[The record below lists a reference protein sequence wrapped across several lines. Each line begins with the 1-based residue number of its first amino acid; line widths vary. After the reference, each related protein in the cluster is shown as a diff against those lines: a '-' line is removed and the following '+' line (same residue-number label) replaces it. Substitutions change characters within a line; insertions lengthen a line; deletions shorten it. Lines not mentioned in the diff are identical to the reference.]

1 MITIKPTLWKR
12 SVVISFV
19 LFGAL
24 CLSPMVFGS
33 PSATSSIAGVGAL
46 VGMFLLYWFTTRRV
60 RLEITETEVRAEEG
74 GWSRA
79 PLGKKE
85 AFRSEIRSIRYV
97 PKRYTFCGAD
107 GQALMV
113 ISNTWTMPDM
123 VKAAEV
129 IGVPLYEDRVG
140 QSKARGSNKARLVY
154 EPGSGLGAGKRRA
167 AWPTDP
173 AA

>member
-12 SVVISFV
+12 SVVISFM

-33 PSATSSIAGVGAL
+33 PSATSSVAGAGTL
-46 VGMFLLYWFTTRRV
+46 VGMLLLYWSATRRV

-74 GWSRA
+74 MVTRA
-79 PLGKKE
+79 AWQEGGVPQRDPLYSLRAE
-85 AFRSEIRSIRYV
+85 AD
-97 PKRYTFCGAD
+97 TFCGAD

-154 EPGSGLGAGKRRA
+154 EPGSGLGAGK
-167 AWPTDP
+167 
-173 AA
+173 

>member
-12 SVVISFV
+12 SAVISFV

-33 PSATSSIAGVGAL
+33 PSATSSVAGAGTL
-46 VGMFLLYWFTTRRV
+46 VGMLLLYWFTTRRV

-85 AFRSEIRSIRYV
+85 ALRSEIRSIHYT

-107 GQALMV
+107 GQALMA

-129 IGVPLYEDRVG
+129 IGVPLYADRVG
-140 QSKARGSNKARLVY
+140 QSKA
-154 EPGSGLGAGKRRA
+154 PGQ
-167 AWPTDP
+167 TE
-173 AA
+173 

>member
-1 MITIKPTLWKR
+1 
-12 SVVISFV
+12 
-19 LFGAL
+19 
-24 CLSPMVFGS
+24 
-33 PSATSSIAGVGAL
+33 
-46 VGMFLLYWFTTRRV
+46 
-60 RLEITETEVRAEEG
+60 
-74 GWSRA
+74 
-79 PLGKKE
+79 
-85 AFRSEIRSIRYV
+85 
-97 PKRYTFCGAD
+97 
-107 GQALMV
+107 MV

>member
-1 MITIKPTLWKR
+1 LPLITIKPTLWKR

-74 GWSRA
+74 GWTRA

-85 AFRSEIRSIRYV
+85 AFRSEIRSIHYA
-97 PKRYTFCGAD
+97 PKRFSFLGAD
-107 GQALMV
+107 GQPLMETSG
-113 ISNTWTMPDM
+113 IWTLPDM

-129 IGVPLYEDRVG
+129 LRVPLYDDRAGRAKGNGVN
-140 QSKARGSNKARLVY
+140 RGRLLY
-154 EPGSGLGAGKRRA
+154 DPGSGLTTG
-167 AWPTDP
+167 T
-173 AA
+173 